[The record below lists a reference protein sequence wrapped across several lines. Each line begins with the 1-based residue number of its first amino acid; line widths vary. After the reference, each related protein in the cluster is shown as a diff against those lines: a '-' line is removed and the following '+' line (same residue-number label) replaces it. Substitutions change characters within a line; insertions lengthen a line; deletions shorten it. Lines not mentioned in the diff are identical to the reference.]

1 MANNGHQVGDGL
13 GKHGDGIR
21 SPIKLEKTSFTQG
34 KERLI
39 FYVGTSMI
47 GGVNEKKLSES
58 TKERV
63 KVYSHPG
70 ATIPDIKHHLHAHL
84 RKKPTHLIL
93 QAGTNDARNREIT
106 SDDIYEGLQDLKTF
120 SETEVPGLKVTI
132 SCPMVRTDN
141 KWANAK
147 LTWVKN
153 RIIRDKVSTILN
165 DNIKVAHLSPRSGLH
180 LKQEGTDIL
189 SSNVHK
195 FIVNEI
201 KCQKFIPEIKN
212 H

>member
-1 MANNGHQVGDGL
+1 MHHVGDGL
-13 GKHGDGIR
+13 GKYGDGIKT
-21 SPIKLEKTSFTQG
+21 PIKPTKTLFTQ
-34 KERLI
+34 KKDRLI

-58 TKERV
+58 TNERV

-93 QAGTNDARNREIT
+93 QAGTNDARNRDVT

-120 SETEVPGLKVTI
+120 AESEIPGLKVTI
-132 SCPMVRTDN
+132 ACPMVRTDN

-147 LTWVKN
+147 LIWVKN
-153 RIIRDKVSTILN
+153 RIVRDKVCTILN

-189 SSNVHK
+189 TSNVQN
-195 FIVNEI
+195 FIL
-201 KCQKFIPEIKN
+201 KEIKN